1 MTVIDVTV
9 DDSDDDGLE
18 VVVEE
23 QISRNDEGQ
32 EQFTNIVE
40 EQSLMS
46 DEGQQQFESIASEIP
61 SKIKHLKTEEV
72 QVTCM
77 AN

>member
-1 MTVIDVTV
+1 MATVIDLTV

-18 VVVEE
+18 VV
-23 QISRNDEGQ
+23 SRSDEGQ

-40 EQSLMS
+40 EHS

-61 SKIKHLKTEEV
+61 SKIKRIKTEERFR
-72 QVTCM
+72 
-77 AN
+77 

>member
-1 MTVIDVTV
+1 MATVTDLTV

-18 VVVEE
+18 VVEE
-23 QISRNDEGQ
+23 KISRSDEGQ

-40 EQSLMS
+40 EHS

-61 SKIKHLKTEEV
+61 SKIKRIKTEERFR
-72 QVTCM
+72 
-77 AN
+77 